1 MSSVSETTSARVGCR
16 LPTVT
21 AEIEASAVRPLLRGS
36 DVSRGRAEAVQGLLF
51 FHDQEHTS
59 GPLPDAEARDRFPR
73 AYEFAQEF
81 EEVLRG
87 RTRFRNFDPRFE
99 DWLGLYS
106 VTGAAIAPYK
116 VVYRE
121 IASRTIAAA
130 VRDPLAIPD
139 HKLYVIACTSLEESV
154 LLAQVLNSDIVDLV
168 VRAFSLTTSITGSLL
183 RYVGIGDLSAD
194 PPEELSP
201 EVLAS
206 YLGLELDALDRIV
219 SLATQTLARLDG
231 SRQASSTMP

>member
-1 MSSVSETTSARVGCR
+1 M
-16 LPTVT
+16 
-21 AEIEASAVRPLLRGS
+21 
-36 DVSRGRAEAVQGLLF
+36 SRGRAEPVQGLLF
-51 FHDQEHTS
+51 FHDSEHTS
-59 GPLPDAEARDRFPR
+59 GPLTDAEARDKFPR

-81 EEVLRG
+81 EEELRG
-87 RTRFRNFDPRFE
+87 RSRFRNFDPRFE
-99 DWLGLYS
+99 NWLGLYS

-121 IASRTIAAA
+121 ISSEMIAAA
-130 VRDPLAIPD
+130 VHDPLTIPD
-139 HKLYVIACTSLEESV
+139 HKLYVIECTSLEESV
-154 LLAQVLNSDIVDLV
+154 LLAEILNSDIVDLV

-206 YLGLELDALDRIV
+206 CLGLKPDALDRIV
-219 SLATQTLARLDG
+219 SLASQTLARLDG
-231 SRQASSTMP
+231 